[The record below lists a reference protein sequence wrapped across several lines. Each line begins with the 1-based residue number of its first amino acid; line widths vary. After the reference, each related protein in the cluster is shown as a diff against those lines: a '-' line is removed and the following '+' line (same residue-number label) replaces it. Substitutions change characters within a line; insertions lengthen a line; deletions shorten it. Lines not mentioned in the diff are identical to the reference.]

1 MTPPWRPRR
10 STKVPR
16 RSTNVPRRFHE
27 GPRRSTKVHEGPRRS
42 TKVHEGPRRSTN
54 FKISGPGNVFHFSR
68 TLQNLQLWDLSG
80 VFRHGAAD
88 FLPCLAQCATFALAG
103 KKPKKKTRLARGFWH
118 LESEKGVHYH
128 AGNAWLNLLCHVGHV
143 GLLCHA
149 ESSA

>member
-16 RSTNVPRRFHE
+16 RSTNVPRRFH
-27 GPRRSTKVHEGPRRS
+27 KGPRRS

-68 TLQNLQLWDLSG
+68 TLQNLQLWGLSG

-88 FLPCLAQCATFALAG
+88 FLPCLAQYATFALAG
-103 KKPKKKTRLARGFWH
+103 KKPKKKTRLAGGFWH
-118 LESEKGVHYH
+118 LESEKRCSLPCWQCLVEF
-128 AGNAWLNLLCHVGHV
+128 AVPCWTCWTAVPC
-143 GLLCHA
+143 
-149 ESSA
+149 